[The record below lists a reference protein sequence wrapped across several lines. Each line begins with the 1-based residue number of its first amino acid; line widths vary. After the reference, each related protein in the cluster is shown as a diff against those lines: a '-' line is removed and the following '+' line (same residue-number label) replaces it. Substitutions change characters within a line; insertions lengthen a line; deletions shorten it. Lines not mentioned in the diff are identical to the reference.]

1 MAQRLF
7 SRPVSVRSCLFSST
21 STPIVAPGVS
31 ESQVSDEL
39 RELLKAGWVLDQPRS
54 GIEKSYYF
62 KTYTKCQ
69 KAGSVHVHWTT
80 HHPRGLT
87 LLDTLMARYCDE
99 QSASIGTV
107 DQNQSKK
114 CHPAP
119 A

>member
-1 MAQRLF
+1 MIASVHRLYMAQRLF

-69 KAGSVHVHWTT
+69 VCGSFRMYF
-80 HHPRGLT
+80 PRT
-87 LLDTLMARYCDE
+87 
-99 QSASIGTV
+99 
-107 DQNQSKK
+107 
-114 CHPAP
+114 
-119 A
+119 